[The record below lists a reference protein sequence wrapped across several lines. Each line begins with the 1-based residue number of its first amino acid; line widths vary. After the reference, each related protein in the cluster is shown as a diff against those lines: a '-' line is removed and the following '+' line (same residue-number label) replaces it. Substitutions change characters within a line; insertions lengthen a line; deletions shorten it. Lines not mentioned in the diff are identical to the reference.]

1 MDELEDAV
9 RRQLYR
15 MRDLSD
21 GMAAIRVRETSPD
34 GTVTAEV
41 DANGSLLNLELSEY
55 ISRLSPAEFEKTL
68 VDTAMNAARRAF
80 AERAELVEA
89 FNEEIKA
96 T

>member
-1 MDELEDAV
+1 MYETMDELEDAV

-41 DANGSLLNLELSEY
+41 DGNGSLLNLELSES
-55 ISRLSPAEFEKTL
+55 IAAGPLPGRGREPAGQRGPCQ
-68 VDTAMNAARRAF
+68 RR
-80 AERAELVEA
+80 RQVRDLLQPRRRRP
-89 FNEEIKA
+89 
-96 T
+96 